1 MLQSAVKSVQ
11 ALCNVIVFIVLVGL
25 CFVVA
30 GRYMFGS
37 LMDDVSRSNF
47 GTFSLAALTMFQLFT
62 GDSWSGVLYASMQV
76 FPAEQILSQFAGAA
90 LIMVWFIF
98 ASLIASNL
106 FVAVIIE
113 NFQISDT
120 IDNINKPGN
129 VDSVRQTFRR
139 TYTQMYRRSSAITS
153 GAVSLDPHTGMLH
166 AGPNTA
172 NHVFRKNSAR
182 ILYENYDQLERQS
195 DKVSTLP
202 MDFAYGSR
210 ILRAVVAAT
219 WAIPKG
225 QQGNVGELEEPER
238 VLFVLMPQNPI
249 RKFFEQLG
257 ESVYFDTLILFVIVL
272 SCFFLIIEP
281 PFTDLVDY
289 PQQVEANEPL
299 VPFAT
304 ISLCNLI
311 FTCLFSTELVC
322 RVMGQ
327 GLFFT
332 KNAYLKEGWNVIDAV
347 VLVFAL
353 VEISGVLD
361 GTSLAKIMR
370 MGRALKPLRLMK
382 RNQSMRMVIDALIT
396 TLQPIAYVI
405 LFLIFTLVVFGLA
418 AIGVFGGKL
427 FFCSSPAVAFPLG
440 KMECSGTWIVQD
452 GNLNGVIF
460 PSVWDNPYY
469 FNFDSFFMAFMSL
482 FMVSTFKYVGII
494 FACMDITAKD
504 QAPLT
509 NNKWYWS
516 VFFIVYI
523 LVGALFVM
531 NLFVAFIIDGF
542 NAAKGSTQAEE
553 IYRRFRRQLLQ
564 YRPKYETFKPPDFR
578 ISRQLRKLI
587 ESKVFQTIST
597 LCVLVNVSMLLAD
610 NADASESYISMMKSQ
625 NDFFYGELC
634 LEVVL
639 CAIAYGIHM

>member
-1 MLQSAVKSVQ
+1 V
-11 ALCNVIVFIVLVGL
+11 
-25 CFVVA
+25 
-30 GRYMFGS
+30 
-37 LMDDVSRSNF
+37 
-47 GTFSLAALTMFQLFT
+47 T
-62 GDSWSGVLYASMQV
+62 
-76 FPAEQILSQFAGAA
+76 
-90 LIMVWFIF
+90 
-98 ASLIASNL
+98 
-106 FVAVIIE
+106 
-113 NFQISDT
+113 
-120 IDNINKPGN
+120 
-129 VDSVRQTFRR
+129 
-139 TYTQMYRRSSAITS
+139 
-153 GAVSLDPHTGMLH
+153 LDPNTGMLH

-172 NHVFRKNSAR
+172 NHVFRQTSAR
-182 ILYENYDQLERQS
+182 ILYENYDQLELQS
-195 DKVSTLP
+195 DKVSTLSGP

-210 ILRAVVAAT
+210 ILRAVAAAT
-219 WAIPKG
+219 MAIPKG

-238 VLFVLMPQNPI
+238 VLFVLMPQNPV
-249 RKFFEQLG
+249 RRFFEQLG
-257 ESVYFDTLILFVIVL
+257 DSVYFDTLILFVIVL

-289 PQQVEANEPL
+289 PHQVQANQPL

-304 ISLCNLI
+304 ISLCNQI

-353 VEISGVLD
+353 VEMSGVLD

-382 RNQSMRMVIDALIT
+382 RNQSMRVVIDALIT

-440 KMECSGTWIVQD
+440 KMECSGTWVVQD

-494 FACMDITAKD
+494 FACMDITAED

-509 NNKWYWS
+509 NNSWYWS

-553 IYRRFRRQLLQ
+553 IYRRLRRQIFQ

-578 ISRQLRKLI
+578 ISRQLRELI
-587 ESKVFQTIST
+587 ESKGFQTIST

-625 NDFFYGELC
+625 NDVFYGELC